1 MRFYNQEN
9 LLLPL
14 DMILAENGYSYKK
27 EKRSRNHLTMKNEND
42 DLIVITRASN
52 GHYLYFNPIDDK
64 DKGNTFIHFV
74 RIVA

>member
-27 EKRSRNHLTMKNEND
+27 EKCSRNHLTMKNEND

-52 GHYLYFNPIDDK
+52 GHYLYLILSMIEIRA
-64 DKGNTFIHFV
+64 TFIHFV
-74 RIVA
+74 RTVA